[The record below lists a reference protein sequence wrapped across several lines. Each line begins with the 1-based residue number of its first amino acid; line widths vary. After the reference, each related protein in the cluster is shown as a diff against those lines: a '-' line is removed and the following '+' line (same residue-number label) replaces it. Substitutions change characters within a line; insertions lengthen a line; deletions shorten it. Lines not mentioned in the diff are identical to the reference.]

1 MRTLT
6 VGLIA
11 LALGAMS
18 ASPAFAQKGGRVRDD
33 AAKYGWSDDLPAAM
47 KEAKRTGKPVV
58 VVLRCIP

>member
-1 MRTLT
+1 MRTQT

-11 LALGAMS
+11 LLFAGLSVTPAL
-18 ASPAFAQKGGRVRDD
+18 AQRGRVRDD
-33 AAKYGWSDDLPAAM
+33 AARYGWSDDLPAAM

>member
-6 VGLIA
+6 VGFIA
-11 LALGAMS
+11 LLLGGLS
-18 ASPAFAQKGGRVRDD
+18 VSPAFAQRGRVRDD
-33 AAKYGWSDDLPAAM
+33 AARYGWTDDLPAAL

>member
-11 LALGAMS
+11 LLLGGLS
-18 ASPAFAQKGGRVRDD
+18 ASPALAQKGRVRDD
-33 AAKYGWSDDLPAAM
+33 AAKYGWTDDLPAAM

>member
-1 MRTLT
+1 MRTLS

-11 LALGAMS
+11 LTLGAMS
-18 ASPAFAQKGGRVRDD
+18 ASPAFAQKGRGRDD
-33 AAKYGWSDDLPAAM
+33 AARYGWSDDLPAAM